1 MTINPCWYG
10 AYDEP
15 GRKWDV
21 IAFNGGH
28 WNSGGSRKEY
38 WTAFEKALT
47 GSLRAG
53 NKVIRITTGPVP
65 FGYNV
70 KTSSRT
76 DSGTAIL
83 PEAQWPS
90 IRFAHANVEE
100 ENCGRNAGRMMTQN
114 RWVEDILKKHPEVAV
129 CDHWGFVYSQEK
141 VGGSPFRPWWYG
153 KDVHFGEEAMNKPLS
168 GMIADLAFVLV
179 GQKEFAALP
188 AEYREFLHVGTKTYT
203 ATRNFGKEPPSEERY
218 QEQDAAVT
226 SARGAKPKKARKL
239 EGFTEECLD
248 ASIVDYSSITFGNP
262 IKRAKT
268 VVEFAR
274 KDLDQHK
281 KWLEEGEVPPEQY
294 ERAQRIHKSALQMVE
309 AAKSAAGKP

>member
-1 MTINPCWYG
+1 MIPDFGEEFWQPVD
-10 AYDEP
+10 DEP

-53 NKVIRITTGPVP
+53 KKVIWITTGPVP

-70 KTSSRT
+70 KPPSRT

-153 KDVHFGEEAMNKPLS
+153 KNVHFGEEAKS
-168 GMIADLAFVLV
+168 
-179 GQKEFAALP
+179 LP
-188 AEYREFLHVGTKTYT
+188 SNTKG
-203 ATRNFGKEPPSEERY
+203 RNGSIKAPCRWSRRR
-218 QEQDAAVT
+218 
-226 SARGAKPKKARKL
+226 SRLRGNL
-239 EGFTEECLD
+239 EIQLG
-248 ASIVDYSSITFGNP
+248 
-262 IKRAKT
+262 
-268 VVEFAR
+268 
-274 KDLDQHK
+274 
-281 KWLEEGEVPPEQY
+281 
-294 ERAQRIHKSALQMVE
+294 
-309 AAKSAAGKP
+309 